1 MNATFLTFRLFIVKK
16 CEEILNLELDE
27 GVNEV
32 HSYLAKTFLLHIEKA
47 QTNLI
52 IQKMVIPIDASK
64 YKCIS

>member
-1 MNATFLTFRLFIVKK
+1 MNATFPTLKLFIDKK
-16 CEEILNLELDE
+16 CAGILNLELDE
-27 GVNEV
+27 GVNEA

-64 YKCIS
+64 S